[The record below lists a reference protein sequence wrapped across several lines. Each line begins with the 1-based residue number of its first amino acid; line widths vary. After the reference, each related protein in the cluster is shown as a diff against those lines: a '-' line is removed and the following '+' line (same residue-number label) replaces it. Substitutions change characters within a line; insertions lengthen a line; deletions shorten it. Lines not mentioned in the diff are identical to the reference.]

1 MRMPAFFFLS
11 TEVPLRISATAA
23 PPPARWMQIVG
34 SGISRPALVLSS
46 GETAAAV
53 DPVQVVAGSRLLVR
67 YGAALEALSADGATL
82 RIELARGQLVHVVA
96 ELSLPGGPA
105 GCSVHEAQIA
115 LDAWPA
121 GDWEIRLDVGPGPL
135 HDPTA
140 DWVAIYE
147 LAVAPS
153 EELPVIAARAFAT
166 ERTANELAHF
176 ASVYDHEMYHGDASR
191 HPSRPPAK
199 CRMLQD
205 LAREWSLR
213 DDATQDAPAAFPS
226 PDRLSEALRDP
237 FHYTHHLLSRALH
250 ARAPDFHGRLA
261 ALAAK
266 QTVRILSLC
275 SGAARIEASMAT
287 LAGPAAHWTLMDLNE
302 SLLQSAA
309 ANFPEGVEPEL
320 VAGDLNR
327 IRDFGERFDV
337 ILCVSG
343 LHHIVELE
351 SVLAFIDGSLADNG
365 EFWSIGEAIGRNGNR
380 LWGRDLAAANACFQA
395 LPARLRFNHHTGTT
409 DASLPDDDYGSGTF
423 EGIRSQDIMPLLLE
437 RLDPVDLYRRNCFL
451 WRLVNQ
457 AYSRN
462 YDMADAGDVERL
474 QGFVRAEVAHFRNG
488 GRPTELH
495 GIFRKRMY

>member
-1 MRMPAFFFLS
+1 
-11 TEVPLRISATAA
+11 
-23 PPPARWMQIVG
+23 MQVAG
-34 SGISRPALVLSS
+34 SGIARPALVLAA
-46 GETAAAV
+46 GETAASTE
-53 DPVQVVAGSRLLVR
+53 PVQVGAGSRLLLR
-67 YGAALEALSADGATL
+67 YGAALDALSADGATL
-82 RIELARGQLVHVVA
+82 RVELSRGALVHVVA
-96 ELSLPGGPA
+96 ELSLQGGPA
-105 GCSVHEAQIA
+105 GCAVHEAQLS

-121 GDWEIRLDVGPGPL
+121 GAWDIRIGVGPGPM

-147 LAVAPS
+147 LAIATS
-153 EELPVIAARAFAT
+153 EALPLVAARAFAT

-191 HPSRPPAK
+191 HASRPPAK
-199 CRMLQD
+199 CRALQD
-205 LAREWSLR
+205 LAEAWSRRE
-213 DDATQDAPAAFPS
+213 DAAQDPPPSFPAPAA
-226 PDRLSEALRDP
+226 LSEALRDP
-237 FHYTHHLLSRALH
+237 FHYTHHLLSQALRAK
-250 ARAPDFHGRLA
+250 APDFHGRLA
-261 ALAAK
+261 ALAARRP
-266 QTVRILSLC
+266 VRILSLC
-275 SGAARIEASMAT
+275 SGAARIEASMAA

-309 ANFPEGVEPEL
+309 ANFPDGITPEL

-327 IRDFGERFDV
+327 IRDFGARFDV

-351 SVLAFIDGSLADNG
+351 SVLAFIDGALAEDG

-380 LWGRDLAAANACFQA
+380 LWGRDLAAANACFAA
-395 LPARLRFNHHTGTT
+395 LPARLRHNHHSGRI

-462 YDMADAGDVERL
+462 YDTADAGDVERL
-474 QGFVRAEVAHFRNG
+474 QGFVRAEIAHFRDG

-495 GIFRKRMY
+495 GVFRKRMY